1 MLLTQIEDR
10 LFADRHLNAKANLA
24 VARTPLAIDLF
35 PAGRFVTQALAER
48 GEHAE
53 TRQSSAA
60 LFLYG
65 ISAVTVD
72 PMKVLQDAWL

>member
-1 MLLTQIEDR
+1 MVL
-10 LFADRHLNAKANLA
+10 ADWHLRANAKLA
-24 VARTPLAIDLF
+24 VARAPLAIDLF
-35 PAGRFVTQALAER
+35 PAGRFVTQALAKR

-60 LFLYG
+60 LFLYT

>member
-1 MLLTQIEDR
+1 MTANGR
-10 LFADRHLNAKANLA
+10 GFADWHLRANAKLP

-35 PAGRFVTQALAER
+35 PAGHFVTQALAER
-48 GEHAE
+48 GEHTE

-60 LFLYG
+60 LFLCG

-72 PMKVLQDAWL
+72 PMKVVQDAWL

>member
-1 MLLTQIEDR
+1 MGFPNRYLG
-10 LFADRHLNAKANLA
+10 AKAKLA

-35 PAGRFVTQALAER
+35 PAGHFVTQAFAER
-48 GEHAE
+48 GEQAE

-65 ISAVTVD
+65 ISTVD

>member
-1 MLLTQIEDR
+1 MG
-10 LFADRHLNAKANLA
+10 FADWHLRANAKLA

-35 PAGRFVTQALAER
+35 PAGHFVTQSVVALAER
-48 GEHAE
+48 GEHTE

-60 LFLYG
+60 LFLCG

-72 PMKVLQDAWL
+72 PMKVVQDALL